1 MDIKTKYNIGDEVY
15 FIIYSEIVKQT
26 IIGISLEVNDTNCEP
41 LTSYYIEC
49 MDPYE
54 DRMIKKPYQTSD
66 LYATPEEL
74 LKHVKEL

>member
-15 FIIYSEIVKQT
+15 AINYSEIVKRP
-26 IIGISLEVNDTNCEP
+26 IVGISLEVTDTNCEP
-41 LTSYYIEC
+41 LTWYRIEC
-49 MDPYE
+49 TDPYE
-54 DRMIKKPYQTSD
+54 DRMIKKSYQTSD